1 MSRREWIRALQC
13 CVSVLQRDDQA
24 RTAEGLRRL
33 RRVSAV
39 SPISAATSKP
49 LKSGLLRVE
58 IRPTFMLR
66 SRDGQQQLVWSDA
79 DISAIAYC
87 GWGPASAEKFTV
99 VVPHKSGTPPSYL
112 VITN

>member
-1 MSRREWIRALQC
+1 
-13 CVSVLQRDDQA
+13 
-24 RTAEGLRRL
+24 
-33 RRVSAV
+33 
-39 SPISAATSKP
+39 
-49 LKSGLLRVE
+49 
-58 IRPTFMLR
+58 MLR